1 MKNIFVTLCLGVAL
15 YTGVNL
21 VFAEEPVYHTQ
32 TITVKSG
39 DTIWSIAGKCSDER
53 ENVNDVINRIYEAN
67 NLTTQHIYPGQ
78 VLKVPVKTII
88 TNDYMLASK

>member
-1 MKNIFVTLCLGVAL
+1 MKNIFATLCLGVAL
-15 YTGVNL
+15 YTGANL

-39 DTIWSIAGKCSDER
+39 DTIWSIAGKWSGER
-53 ENVNDVINRIYEAN
+53 EDVNDVIHRIYEAN
-67 NLTTQHIYPGQ
+67 NLNSQQIYPGQ
-78 VLKVPVKTII
+78 ILKVPVKTIT